1 MAPSF
6 TIPIDALTSRFNFS
20 GRFDEARQ
28 TSIATRFSN
37 LKPLGEFFN
46 FALISKPANFSEAQ
60 NRASYNLGYFSSNY
74 AIVFLMFFIYSLLT
88 NLTLLFVIVLV
99 VGGMW
104 GIGKLNGQ
112 DLDVGPIH
120 ATTGQL
126 YGTLAIIAIPLTI
139 FAGPIGTMLWLAGAS
154 GVTILG
160 HAAFMD
166 KPIEPSGRRG
176 RYQQQQVPA
185 YDDLRVREISS
196 DEDRFLISQ
205 KRRSGLDSDELFFN
219 DGAGRHPRNYS
230 DEHLAYGE
238 DYYESGESYS
248 GEEEGALVAM
258 SRTHSQEH
266 ETIARR
272 ALERIDR
279 AKAKGKPAVTLTHE
293 EIEAL
298 DRRYS
303 RESPERERKRSS
315 PKGNRS
321 QASSQS
327 AWTRQKG
334 SRRASLL
341 APTSDAPKQR
351 AITAAPK
358 QRSSKSSKNKDP
370 RDDDRHA
377 SGGSQAPGFMVQGPG
392 GAPIYTPLGYGYA
405 DRAPPVRRTGSGE
418 KRPSPPESRGS
429 SRSSSSASRHAPTQ
443 TQAPYPY
450 YDNPRPSARTISQED
465 YAYAQYQTHGPSVA
479 PPNARRISS
488 GGSPE
493 VSYSNVY
500 RRVPV
505 PGIASRGRT
514 QPHPSDSSFHRPSPI
529 ANEYDPSSAT
539 SDEDEDEDSEDELA
553 SVAPPVQVT
562 RSRESPVTTT
572 SRSIRDGDKGKRRK
586 R

>member
-1 MAPSF
+1 M
-6 TIPIDALTSRFNFS
+6 
-20 GRFDEARQ
+20 
-28 TSIATRFSN
+28 
-37 LKPLGEFFN
+37 
-46 FALISKPANFSEAQ
+46 
-60 NRASYNLGYFSSNY
+60 
-74 AIVFLMFFIYSLLT
+74 
-88 NLTLLFVIVLV
+88 
-99 VGGMW
+99 
-104 GIGKLNGQ
+104 
-112 DLDVGPIH
+112 
-120 ATTGQL
+120 
-126 YGTLAIIAIPLTI
+126 
-139 FAGPIGTMLWLAGAS
+139 
-154 GVTILG
+154 
-160 HAAFMD
+160 
-166 KPIEPSGRRG
+166 
-176 RYQQQQVPA
+176 

-196 DEDRFLISQ
+196 DEDRYLISQ

-248 GEEEGALVAM
+248 GEEEGALVVM

-298 DRRYS
+298 DKRFS
-303 RESPERERKRSS
+303 RESPERDRKRTS
-315 PKGNRS
+315 PKGSRS
-321 QASSQS
+321 QGSSQS

-341 APTSDAPKQR
+341 APTSDSPKQR
-351 AITAAPK
+351 AIAAAPK
-358 QRSSKSSKNKDP
+358 QRSSKSSKSRDP
-370 RDDDRHA
+370 REEERHA
-377 SGGSQAPGFMVQGPG
+377 QAPGFMVQGPG
-392 GAPIYTPLGYGYA
+392 GAPVYTPLGYGYT
-405 DRAPPVRRTGSGE
+405 DRAPPVRRTASGE

-429 SRSSSSASRHAPTQ
+429 SRSSSSASRHAPVQ

-450 YDNPRPSARTISQED
+450 YDNARPSARTVSQED
-465 YAYAQYQTHGPSVA
+465 YAYAQYQTHGPVVA
-479 PPNARRISS
+479 TPNGRRVPS
-488 GGSPE
+488 GGSSE

-514 QPHPSDSSFHRPSPI
+514 QPIASDTSIHRPSPI
-529 ANEYDPSSAT
+529 ANEYEPSSAT

-553 SVAPPVQVT
+553 VVAPPVRVT
-562 RSRESPVTTT
+562 RSRENASVTTT
-572 SRSIRDGDKGKRRK
+572 SRSHRDDDKGRRRK